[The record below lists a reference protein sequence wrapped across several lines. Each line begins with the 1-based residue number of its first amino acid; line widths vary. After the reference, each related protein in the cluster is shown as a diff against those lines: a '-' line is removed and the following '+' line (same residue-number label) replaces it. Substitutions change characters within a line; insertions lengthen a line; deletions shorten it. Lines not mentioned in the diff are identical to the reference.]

1 MTRKKHAKQARKSSA
16 TIDMEAQTDTLFTKI
31 RNTLSELECGFDD
44 IDRLLEPMLSQ
55 PLSELAS
62 GLGPIDR
69 ARLYLLYGF
78 TLNSLISLFLEL
90 KGQDSKIK
98 ILEEQYK
105 RIQDCS
111 EKITNTV
118 NPPQPSLS
126 LNRNAASRFIK
137 HALSNPDSDTREKAT
152 NSGTNTRFDDNEDH
166 RGANNNSRSNSR
178 HNFSRD
184 DRNRDNRSRSSRHDR
199 DYRPYDRRD
208 RDRDRDVDGGDERK
222 SFSTLSLRS
231 PELYLM

>member
-1 MTRKKHAKQARKSSA
+1 MSGKKNVKRAENRRKSST
-16 TIDMEAQTDTLFTKI
+16 TIDMEAQTDTLFTNI
-31 RNTLSELECGFDD
+31 RNTLSELECGFED
-44 IDRLLEPMLSQ
+44 IDRLLEPLLSR

-62 GLGPIDR
+62 SLGPIDR

-126 LNRNAASRFIK
+126 INRNAASRFIK
-137 HALSNPDSDTREKAT
+137 HALT
-152 NSGTNTRFDDNEDH
+152 
-166 RGANNNSRSNSR
+166 
-178 HNFSRD
+178 
-184 DRNRDNRSRSSRHDR
+184 NRDNDAREN
-199 DYRPYDRRD
+199 RR
-208 RDRDRDVDGGDERK
+208 GGGLK
-222 SFSTLSLRS
+222 
-231 PELYLM
+231 